1 MILSARRRF
10 SVALPA
16 LALALLVFPACDSVV
31 EPVPSTDTVR
41 FGVNFTTLFGAPTA
55 DEVASVRAEWTART
69 PTATG
74 IQVVGPAIGPDGS
87 QLYVVS
93 HLITAGPGGGGT
105 ARHFGLV
112 RVPPGAVNLPVL
124 VMHHGGDQGTGTF
137 DPTANSG
144 LFAQRAAF
152 PALFNQTVQVLPS
165 YRAEPLRTNG
175 FEAVLGTG
183 LVSGGTPS
191 PWDFDVDDSMAL
203 LSAVLARDEFAG
215 ATDGSRVGAIGF
227 SRGANVALLHSIRD
241 PRVDAV
247 VNYYGP
253 SDFYNPVT
261 EDLAASLL
269 GGFPRA
275 LQLPGGPF
283 LLANVLRPLQGPNAT
298 ENPSLDYARGR
309 RDVIRRSASLF
320 TAQMRNVQVH
330 HHQTDAVVPVPISQA
345 FNARAQAARP
355 QGAYSFTVYSN
366 ALPDGVSSTHN
377 AEAMPASLTATEAFM
392 QANLIG
398 QTRMPLIVRR

>member
-1 MILSARRRF
+1 MPQLPLRRHL
-10 SVALPA
+10 VALPL
-16 LALALLVFPACDSVV
+16 LALALVVLPACDAVM

-41 FGVNFTTLFGAPTA
+41 FGVNFTRLFGAPTA
-55 DEVASVRAEWTART
+55 DEVGAVRAEWAART

-74 IQVVGPAIGPDGS
+74 IQVVGPAVGPDGS

-93 HLITAGPGGGGT
+93 HLITSGPGGGGT
-105 ARHFGLV
+105 ARHYGLV
-112 RVPPGAVNLPVL
+112 RVPPGAANLPVL

-152 PALFNQTVQVLPS
+152 PVLFGQTVQVLPS
-165 YRAEPLRTNG
+165 YRSEPLRTDG
-175 FEAVLGTG
+175 FPTLGTG

-191 PWDFDVDDSMAL
+191 PWDYDVDDAMAL
-203 LSAVLARDEFAG
+203 LSAVLARDEFAS
-215 ATDGSRVGAIGF
+215 ATDENRVGAIGF
-227 SRGANVALLHSIRD
+227 SRGANVALLHNVRD
-241 PRVDAV
+241 PRVRAV
-247 VNYYGP
+247 TNYYGP

-261 EDLAASLL
+261 DDLAASLL

-275 LQLPGGPF
+275 LMLPGGPF
-283 LLANVLRPLQGPNAT
+283 LRDNVLRPLQGPNAT
-298 ENPSLDYARGR
+298 EDPRLDYDRGR
-309 RDVIRRSASLF
+309 REVIRRSASLF

-355 QGAYSFTVYSN
+355 QGAYEFTIYTN
-366 ALPDGVSSTHN
+366 ALPPGVSSTHN

-398 QTRMPLIVRR
+398 ANRMIVRR